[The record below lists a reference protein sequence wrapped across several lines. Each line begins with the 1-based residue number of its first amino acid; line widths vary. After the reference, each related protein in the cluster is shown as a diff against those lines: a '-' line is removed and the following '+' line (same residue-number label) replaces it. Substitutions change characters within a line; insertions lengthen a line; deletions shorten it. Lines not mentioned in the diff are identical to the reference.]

1 MNLSERLQS
10 APKQSPRQICK
21 FGKWL
26 DSLTDDDRKAVENAL
41 SDKSWSID
49 ALTKVLIESG
59 MPVGRNSVNHHRN
72 RLCRACFGVSG

>member
-10 APKQSPRQICK
+10 APKQSPRQICR
-21 FGKWL
+21 FGKWVN
-26 DSLTDDDRKAVENAL
+26 SLSDDDQKAVQNAL

-49 ALTKVLIESG
+49 ALAKVLIESG

-72 RLCRACFGVSG
+72 RLCRSCYGVGG